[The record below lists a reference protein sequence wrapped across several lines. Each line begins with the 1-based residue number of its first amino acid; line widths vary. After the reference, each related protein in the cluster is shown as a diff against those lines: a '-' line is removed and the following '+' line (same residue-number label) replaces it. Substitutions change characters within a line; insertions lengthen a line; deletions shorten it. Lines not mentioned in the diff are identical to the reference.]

1 MKKVLLFIAF
11 FSGTMTDAFAQY
23 GNALPIKILRLD
35 SITPLGKPDGDAESK
50 EIGDEGGTIISA
62 DGRLELLFPQ
72 GALRKKK
79 KITVQPVINH
89 AANGRGKAYRLLPA
103 GIVFEK
109 PVAIIFYYAED
120 EMEGSLPG
128 LKGIAGQDE
137 MGKWEVLQNIA
148 TDTIAKT
155 ITAHIRH
162 FSTYTSFD
170 KIVLK
175 PAAKRVKVERT
186 ESMWLSVVNFQAGE
200 LSDGDLPPLP
210 PRINIPE
217 PGWNVNGIPRGD
229 QHNGWISGDGVSV
242 IYNAPASVPT
252 DNPVAV
258 AVTLKGLQFTFNK
271 IVFKDPVL
279 VSHLLIYDRAYRI
292 SMGMWVDNSE
302 DGMCTMRWEDY
313 GEFTLVLE
321 GTRAMVKE
329 ISNKNLHIRF
339 NPCKCGFI
347 WLNRPLVKGPINIVG
362 ASRIEVTAA
371 SLPATPFARVRI
383 MLQHGSS
390 PLPDFKTPCPVSGLP
405 PASLFG
411 NMLRYFLPPFIQ
423 FEANNTSEQV
433 ITLADLSQQAEANSR
448 RHGLRI
454 VIKRIEE
461 EQ

>member
-1 MKKVLLFIAF
+1 M
-11 FSGTMTDAFAQY
+11 MTDASAQY
-23 GNALPIKILRLD
+23 GNAVPVKILRLD
-35 SITPLGKPDGDAESK
+35 SITALGKPDGDAESK
-50 EIGDEGGTIISA
+50 EIGDEGGTIFSA
-62 DGRLELLFPQ
+62 DGRLELIFPE
-72 GALRKKK
+72 GALHKKK
-79 KITVQPVINH
+79 KITIQPVINH
-89 AANGRGKAYRLLPA
+89 AANGRGKAYRLLPS
-103 GIVFEK
+103 GIAFDK
-109 PVAIIFYYAED
+109 PVAIVFHYADD
-120 EMEGSLPG
+120 EIEGSLPG

-137 MGKWEVLQNIA
+137 KGKWEVLQNIV
-148 TDTIAKT
+148 TDTNSKT
-155 ITAHIRH
+155 ISAHIRH
-162 FSTYTSFD
+162 FSSYASFD

-175 PAAKRVKVERT
+175 PAGARVKVERT
-186 ESMWLSVVNFQAGE
+186 QSLWLSIVNFQAGE

-210 PRINIPE
+210 PRINIPDAD
-217 PGWNVNGIPRGD
+217 WSVNGIRRGD
-229 QHNGWISGDGVSV
+229 QHNGWISGDDVSV
-242 IYNAPASVPT
+242 VYNAPASVPT

-258 AVTLKGLQFTFNK
+258 SVALRGLRFTFNN
-271 IVFKDPVL
+271 IVFENPIL
-279 VSHLLIYDRAYRI
+279 VSHLLIYDKAYRI
-292 SMGMWVDNSE
+292 SMGMWIDNSE

-339 NPCKCGFI
+339 NPCKCGLI

-383 MLQHGSS
+383 MLQHSSS

-433 ITLADLSQQAEANSR
+433 ITLADLSRQAEANSR
-448 RHGLRI
+448 RQGLRI
-454 VIKRIEE
+454 VIRRIEDE
-461 EQ
+461 E